1 MKIGLMRKSV
11 VLQWLI
17 SYSLVLVI
25 PVCCFVYHGMNTTKL
40 IRGEISSTNNL
51 MLVNL
56 QENIDSRV
64 SELKSTYQYIFNS
77 PRFLQSRRSYQK
89 NDVYFRSN
97 ASEFLKELQAYV
109 KSLDS
114 ELCVMIYYTEK
125 DYIITQATAN
135 SSDFLY
141 MRHKEAGSD
150 AGRKEWMGQ
159 VSARYSNQFLI
170 SPAFSADSAEPHL
183 VYCNTISGSYEPI
196 NIFVSI
202 PLSTVRRLA
211 APLESRLLMISDPDG
226 QEVWCS
232 DETIDLTGVRPVL
245 QKDSYPLATAQE
257 EYICT
262 TVGSDASP
270 WYYTVLAPESIYYG
284 VLHSY
289 RLVFAGC
296 ILAALILGVVL
307 VVLLTQVNYH
317 PVKSLVGLIGRRPG
331 TENEFEWIK
340 STYNSLNLENR
351 DMRQR
356 LSDQTVQLRAQ
367 YLRACLRGRQ
377 NNYKFAGA
385 EEYFPEKAGRRFLLL
400 AFSIDTDSV
409 QLPEDMTSV
418 NQFRNT
424 YLFCADNVFAEKIVS
439 IGGGVDYGRTED
451 GELLLYLLLL
461 TPEGEEAW
469 TQRGREILDA
479 TCNLFMD
486 EFSVPVICAVSG
498 ITDNFGE
505 LHLLYREVQDVL
517 EYKSILGGY
526 GVTLAADFSGREE
539 LGKTQKEFYQ
549 RELVCAVQN
558 GDHDGARL
566 LVDKIF
572 EKFSSQAG
580 MSFSAKRIMIYDS
593 YSAIM
598 AACGEF
604 LMEEELQNQLA
615 RKSQTFFLAAEQE
628 TLKDSFLNLLASIC
642 HAIRLQN
649 ESAGG
654 GLVVQVQQF
663 VQEHYQDC
671 SLNIGSIADAL
682 NRNPKYLSR
691 VFRSETGTG
700 LLDYINEVRIR
711 NAKLILDQQ
720 DVGIDELSE
729 MVGYATVRTFRRAFS
744 KVYGTT
750 PRRLARIGESL
761 DEI

>member
-135 SSDFLY
+135 SPDFLY

-150 AGRKEWMGQ
+150 AGQKEWMEQ

-211 APLESRLLMISDPDG
+211 APLESRLLMISAPDG

-245 QKDSYPLATAQE
+245 QKDSYPLAAAQE

-307 VVLLTQVNYH
+307 VVLLTRVNYH

-424 YLFCADNVFAEKIVS
+424 YLFCVDNVFAEKIVS

-451 GELLLYLLLL
+451 GELLLL

-469 TQRGREILDA
+469 SQKEREILDA

-526 GVTLAADFSGREE
+526 GVTLAADFFGREE
-539 LGKTQKEFYQ
+539 LGETQKEFYQ
-549 RELVCAVQN
+549 RELVCVVQN

-572 EKFSSQAG
+572 EKFASQAG

-615 RKSQTFFLAAEQE
+615 RKIQTLFLAAEQE
-628 TLKDSFLNLLASIC
+628 TLKDSFLNLLAFIC

-649 ESAGG
+649 EGADG

-682 NRNPKYLSR
+682 DRNPKYLSR

-711 NAKLILDQQ
+711 SAKLILDQQ